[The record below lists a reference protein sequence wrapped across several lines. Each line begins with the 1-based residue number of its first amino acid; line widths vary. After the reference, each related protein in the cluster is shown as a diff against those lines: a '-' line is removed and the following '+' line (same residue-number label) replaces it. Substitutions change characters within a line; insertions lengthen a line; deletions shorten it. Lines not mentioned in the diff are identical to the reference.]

1 MNEDIMVDSTFLIET
16 IVEKLKL
23 LKSSLEKYGDSLE
36 DKVKEIE
43 MTINLGESILD
54 DSKYFKEI
62 DDLWEENAKE
72 FGPEWPLV
80 NKAKFAE
87 WSSKHS
93 AAEREYKKSIKTFY
107 TLLANYSY
115 DWWL

>member
-43 MTINLGESILD
+43 MTIP
-54 DSKYFKEI
+54 K
-62 DDLWEENAKE
+62 
-72 FGPEWPLV
+72 
-80 NKAKFAE
+80 
-87 WSSKHS
+87 
-93 AAEREYKKSIKTFY
+93 IKLY
-107 TLLANYSY
+107 LKITLFI
-115 DWWL
+115 